1 MGCAWNGN
9 ASHKTIQK
17 RNKSPD
23 MVILRWL
30 PGCLRPFLASLLV
43 RLTVPVASSDVRSC
57 PCTQG
62 CCPPDW
68 YQYRDS
74 CYYPVMTTK
83 TWEKAETECKDL
95 VEGAHLASVHSAEEN
110 NFIYYLMGT
119 PNNDK
124 KKEGYWLGAHRD
136 SQGQTQDKAPWRWT
150 DGSAWD
156 YSNFGT
162 GKPDSITGENVVAS
176 GNFDKDAITWDNYE
190 NSLEF
195 MSVCK
200 RSLD

>member
-1 MGCAWNGN
+1 MRLLRLRHARTAHGHSVHAPQHLEGKAHGC
-9 ASHKTIQK
+9 S
-17 RNKSPD
+17 SSD

-124 KKEGYWLGAHRD
+124 KKEGYWL
-136 SQGQTQDKAPWRWT
+136 P
-150 DGSAWD
+150 SATALPPD
-156 YSNFGT
+156 LMSHLQPLVQLRGT
-162 GKPDSITGENVVAS
+162 
-176 GNFDKDAITWDNYE
+176 
-190 NSLEF
+190 SLSTAF
-195 MSVCK
+195 LKHGPSSLRNWHQSV
-200 RSLD
+200 